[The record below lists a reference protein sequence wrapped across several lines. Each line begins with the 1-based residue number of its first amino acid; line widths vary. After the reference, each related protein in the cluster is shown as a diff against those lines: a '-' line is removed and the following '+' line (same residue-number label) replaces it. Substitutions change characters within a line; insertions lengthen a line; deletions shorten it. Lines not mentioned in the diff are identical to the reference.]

1 MVTRPRDGT
10 GAAAT
15 NIAAV
20 LAFPAHMPTDRT
32 EPRLRVPA
40 LRLAALVA
48 IALPALASAQTSAPP
63 TLEHCAAIGAPSD
76 RLACYDKLAGR
87 AAAPTEPAAQ
97 QPAPGALT
105 AAVPPKT
112 TSLLAPS
119 GAPLPDTANPTP
131 QTSLLSKYWEL
142 EPEDKRGIFNFVGYQ
157 PNYVLPLHMTSRINR
172 APESPTQ
179 TTVLQ
184 PDYRRGEAKFQLSL
198 RTKLAQD
205 LPLIGGDVWGA
216 FTQQVLWQIYNGA
229 DSKPFRNTDY
239 QPELIYVRASPQ
251 SLRALPFGWQWS
263 YTQFGLAHQSNG
275 QSDPLSR
282 SWNRVYI
289 GAGFERGD
297 WAFIARYNQ
306 RLNET
311 VETDNNPDLVSYR
324 GRGEFQL
331 SWAHGL
337 HTASLLYRTSLRSV
351 KYGAVQAEWTYP
363 IFKDQP
369 NGLRWFV
376 QGFSGYGET
385 LTDYNFRQ
393 TSVGLGVTFLQ
404 F

>member
-1 MVTRPRDGT
+1 MPSDRIDPCLR
-10 GAAAT
+10 AT
-15 NIAAV
+15 SLRLAV
-20 LAFPAHMPTDRT
+20 LA
-32 EPRLRVPA
+32 
-40 LRLAALVA
+40 A
-48 IALPALASAQTSAPP
+48 IALPALAAAQTTALP
-63 TLEHCAAIGAPSD
+63 TLDHCAAIGAPSD

-87 AAAPTEPAAQ
+87 APAPTEPVAQ
-97 QPAPGALT
+97 QPAPGANPAP
-105 AAVPPKT
+105 AA

-119 GAPLPDTANPTP
+119 GAPLPDTAEPKP
-131 QTSLLSKYWEL
+131 ATSFLSKYWEL
-142 EPEDKRGIFNFVGYQ
+142 EPADKRGIFNFVGYQ
-157 PNYVLPLHMTSRINR
+157 PNYVLPIHFTNRINR
-172 APESPTQ
+172 APQSPTQ
-179 TTVLQ
+179 TAVLQ
-184 PDYRRGEAKFQLSL
+184 PDYRREEAKLQLSL
-198 RTKLAQD
+198 RSKLAQD
-205 LPLIGGDVWGA
+205 IPVIGGDVWGA
-216 FTQQVLWQIYNGA
+216 FTQQAMWQIYNGT

-251 SLRALPFGWQWS
+251 SLRALPFGWQWR

-282 SWNRVYI
+282 SWNRVYL

-297 WAFIARYNQ
+297 WSFTARYNQ
-306 RLNET
+306 RLNESLA
-311 VETDNNPDLVSYR
+311 TDNNPDLVNYR

-331 SWAHGL
+331 NWAQGL
-337 HTASLLYRTSLRSV
+337 HTASLLYRTSLRSAN
-351 KYGAVQAEWTYP
+351 YGAVQAEWTYP

-393 TSVGLGVTFLQ
+393 TSLGVGVTFLQ